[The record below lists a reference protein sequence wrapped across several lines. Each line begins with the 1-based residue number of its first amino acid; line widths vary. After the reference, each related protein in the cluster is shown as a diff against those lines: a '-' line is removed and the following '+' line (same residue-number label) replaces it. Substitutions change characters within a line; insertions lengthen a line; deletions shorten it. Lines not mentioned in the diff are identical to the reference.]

1 MALTKNELAAKVE
14 EQGHLAEAVRAKDL
28 EIAQFKKEIELLK
41 KNLSEVEIKANAKI
55 HELEVQLKA
64 RLQEVETQANGR
76 VQKAEVQLAEKV
88 SEIKKQKQVEL
99 ESVYKGEIDNL
110 KNVVSQ
116 YQEANKKLVA
126 NANRHVTVF
135 RNLVNVVNGAL
146 NMATEIDELISSK
159 KE

>member
-1 MALTKNELAAKVE
+1 MALTKVELAAKVE

-28 EIAQFKKEIELLK
+28 EITQFKKEIELLK
-41 KNLSEVEIKANAKI
+41 KNLSEVEGKANAKMREI
-55 HELEVQLKA
+55 EI
-64 RLQEVETQANGR
+64 QANVK

-110 KNVVSQ
+110 KNVVIQ

-135 RNLVNVVNGAL
+135 RNLVNVVSGAL